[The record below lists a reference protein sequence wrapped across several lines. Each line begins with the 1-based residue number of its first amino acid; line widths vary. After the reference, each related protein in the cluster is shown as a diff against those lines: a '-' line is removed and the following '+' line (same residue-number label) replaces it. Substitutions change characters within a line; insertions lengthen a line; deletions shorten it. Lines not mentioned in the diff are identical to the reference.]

1 MYKSQDY
8 TYSLLVVKALFLL
21 IHYANTDA
29 TFYEAKVKTNQA
41 LL

>member
-1 MYKSQDY
+1 MCESQGC
-8 TYSLLVVKALFLL
+8 TYSLLAGNALFLL
-21 IHYANTDA
+21 IHYANTYA